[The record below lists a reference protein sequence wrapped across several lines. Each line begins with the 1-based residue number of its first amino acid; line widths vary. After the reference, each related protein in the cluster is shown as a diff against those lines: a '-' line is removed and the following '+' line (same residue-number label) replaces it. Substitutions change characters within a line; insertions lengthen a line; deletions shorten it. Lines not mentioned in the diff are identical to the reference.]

1 MYRFTAKL
9 FGVTVLALGLVW
21 FASPGDAVQTSGND
35 SSILWADTTGAA
47 IYAED
52 TVHINAGSETSD
64 TENKVSRNDNFL
76 RDVKKLTQTAF
87 QIKNQYMED
96 VDMDKIINAGIVGM
110 LSDLD
115 RFSVLM
121 EKQSYDALMEST
133 HGKYEGLGLQID
145 SHADHITIVSPIE
158 GTPAYNKG
166 LRAGDIIWEID
177 GKSTYNMTSSD
188 AAKLMR
194 GEAGTSIQLT
204 IKREGIPDLLEF
216 DVERA
221 VIQLKSV
228 NYYGIIPGTDIGYIR
243 LSRFA
248 EETSQELRDGI
259 NELNDKGISSLVFD
273 LRSNGGGLLDQ
284 AKETA
289 ELFLK
294 EGSEIVYTKG
304 RFSNSERH
312 YKSERPPIF
321 PPDKPLVVL
330 VDEGTASASEIV
342 AGAIQ
347 DWDRGLIIGNTTY
360 GKGLV
365 QQLFPISSDRSEAL
379 KLTTAKY
386 YVPSGRCIQ
395 KPEHQAKD
403 NSDMATLDEDQS
415 TTSDTSKV
423 TEREIYYTN
432 GGRVVYGGGGIVPDI
447 IMDRETWK
455 PIEINLERKSM
466 FFDFAVKYIADHP
479 DVKPDLQVNNDILN
493 DFKGFIKEKDFQ
505 YKTSLQVALEDLEK
519 TVNDQDKQE
528 TFASSIDNMK
538 TLIDQEKK
546 KDFDASTDY
555 IKRAIKREIVR
566 AIAGER
572 GVYEQTILR
581 TDKTVQ
587 KAVEVLESP
596 KDYARLISETKPK
609 SEL

>member
-1 MYRFTAKL
+1 
-9 FGVTVLALGLVW
+9 
-21 FASPGDAVQTSGND
+21 
-35 SSILWADTTGAA
+35 
-47 IYAED
+47 
-52 TVHINAGSETSD
+52 
-64 TENKVSRNDNFL
+64 
-76 RDVKKLTQTAF
+76 
-87 QIKNQYMED
+87 MED
-96 VDMDKIINAGIVGM
+96 VDMDKIINAGIRGM

-145 SHADHITIVSPIE
+145 SHGDHITIVSPIE

-177 GKSTYNMTSSD
+177 GKSTYEMTSSD

-194 GEAGTSIQLT
+194 GEAGTSIRLT

-221 VIQLKSV
+221 VITLKSV
-228 NYYGIIPGTDIGYIR
+228 NYYGIIPGTNIGYVR

-248 EETSQELRDGI
+248 EETSQELRDAI
-259 NELNDKGISSLVFD
+259 NDLNDQGISSLVFD

-365 QQLFPISSDRSEAL
+365 QQLFPISPDRSEAL

-395 KPEHQAKD
+395 KPEHQAK
-403 NSDMATLDEDQS
+403 NHGEMTADEDVS
-415 TTSDTSKV
+415 TDLDTAKV
-423 TEREIYYTN
+423 SNREVYYTN

-479 DVKPDLQVNNDILN
+479 EVKPDLQVTPEVLAQ
-493 DFKGFIKEKDFQ
+493 FQTFIKDKDFE

-519 TVNDQDKQE
+519 TVNDQDKQAV
-528 TFASSIDNMK
+528 FASSIDDMK
-538 TLIDQEKK
+538 TLIDQEKQN
-546 KDFDASTDY
+546 DFNASTDY

-572 GVYEQTILR
+572 GVYEQTILK

-596 KDYARLISETKPK
+596 KDYARLITETKPK

>member
-1 MYRFTAKL
+1 MFRFTAKL

-52 TVHINAGSETSD
+52 TVHINVGQEAADSESQ
-64 TENKVSRNDNFL
+64 VSRNDNFL

-96 VDMDKIINAGIVGM
+96 VDMDQIIKAGIVGM

-228 NYYGIIPGTDIGYIR
+228 NYYGVIPGTDIGYVR

-248 EETSQELRDGI
+248 EETSQELRDAV
-259 NELNDKGISSLVFD
+259 NDLNARGISSLVFD

-395 KPEHQAKD
+395 KPEHQAK
-403 NSDMATLDEDQS
+403 NHGEMTADEEGS
-415 TTSDTSKV
+415 EVNDTMKV
-423 TEREIYYTN
+423 ADREVYYTN

-466 FFDFAVKYIADHP
+466 FFDFAVKYIADNP
-479 DVKPDLQVNNDILN
+479 EVKPDLQINDDILAEFG
-493 DFKGFIKEKDFQ
+493 DFIKEKDFQ

-519 TVNDQDKQE
+519 TVNDQDKQA

-596 KDYARLISETKPK
+596 KDYARLITEIKPK